1 MEGRPLFEGDLDE
14 ESCSSCRR
22 FECACGSTQREW
34 TKQKKTATLR
44 PLGRVAVLQLAFEQ
58 MIDFVANGV
67 QIIEA
72 EIHNGIADVCYLVHF
87 L

>member
-1 MEGRPLFEGDLDE
+1 MKNPVHPAVASNAPAAPRSANGK
-14 ESCSSCRR
+14 
-22 FECACGSTQREW
+22 
-34 TKQKKTATLR
+34 KQKKTATLR

-58 MIDFVANGV
+58 MIDFVADGV

>member
-1 MEGRPLFEGDLDE
+1 MNGSGS
-14 ESCSSCRR
+14 SCSS
-22 FECACGSTQREW
+22 FDCACGAAQREIPN
-34 TKQKKTATLR
+34 KKRQRHSGLWE
-44 PLGRVAVLQLAFEQ
+44 RVAVLQLAFEQ
-58 MIDFVANGV
+58 MIDFVANGM